1 MSLVQLTEIWA
12 QITQIAIG
20 IWLLW
25 RQLGATAVA
34 PTLLAILC
42 FAIQTQLSQK
52 MGPSQASWVKAVG
65 RRIGVTSSILR
76 SMKSVKLAGL
86 ATSMGEL
93 LQAERVH
100 ELKMALKFRWLMVIT
115 QAFCMSH
122 PQHSISSK
130 ANCHQQVCRRCCLLS
145 WSLPHIRSKQRF
157 EERHHF
163 RLHKLSPLFQF

>member
-1 MSLVQLTEIWA
+1 VLRAVLTCVLAMSLVQLTEIWA
-12 QITQIAIG
+12 QFTQIAIG

-34 PTLLAILC
+34 PTLLAIIC
-42 FAIQTQLSQK
+42 FGIQSQLSQR
-52 MGPSQASWVKAVG
+52 MGPSQAAWVKAVG

-93 LQAERVH
+93 LQAERVY

-115 QAFCMSH
+115 QAFC
-122 PQHSISSK
+122 K
-130 ANCHQQVCRRCCLLS
+130 
-145 WSLPHIRSKQRF
+145 
-157 EERHHF
+157 
-163 RLHKLSPLFQF
+163 FQFRC

>member
-34 PTLLAILC
+34 PTLLAIIC
-42 FAIQTQLSQK
+42 FAIQSQLSQR
-52 MGPSQASWVKAVG
+52 MGPSQAAWVKAVG

-115 QAFCMSH
+115 QAFC
-122 PQHSISSK
+122 K
-130 ANCHQQVCRRCCLLS
+130 
-145 WSLPHIRSKQRF
+145 
-157 EERHHF
+157 
-163 RLHKLSPLFQF
+163 

>member
-42 FAIQTQLSQK
+42 FAIQSQLSRK
-52 MGPSQASWVKAVG
+52 MGPSQAAWVKAVG

-115 QAFCMSH
+115 QAFCTSYSH
-122 PQHSISSK
+122 HSPLSE
-130 ANCHQQVCRRCCLLS
+130 ANWYQQVCRRCCLLS
-145 WSLPHIRSKQRF
+145 WSLPLFRSKQSY
-157 EERHHF
+157 EERHRF
-163 RLHKLSPLFQF
+163 RLHKPSPLCRF